1 MEEHYEVCLQF
12 IVKALTSVSRNTIK
26 TFCCAQIQDTLVP
39 HINIKHVKGLR
50 ETKITC
56 TNYNDSGVLTG
67 GDEGLPPAPF
77 SADPNFNDGNFA
89 VLLILSPRKSKSLTG
104 KESASGDFI
113 PPYRPPSSPFAH
125 SKYASGGSAN

>member
-1 MEEHYEVCLQF
+1 
-12 IVKALTSVSRNTIK
+12 VKALTSVSRNTIK

-39 HINIKHVKGLR
+39 HVHNEHVIGLR

-56 TNYNDSGVLTG
+56 TNYNDIAGANGVFTG
-67 GDEGLPPAPF
+67 GEEGLAPAPF
-77 SADPNFNDGNFA
+77 SADPNFYDGNFA
-89 VLLILSPRKSKSLTG
+89 VLLILSSRKSKSLTG

-113 PPYRPPSSPFAH
+113 PPYTPPSSPFAH